1 LIFIFNI
8 NNMMSSTNANV
19 DVNVN
24 PVNADVVKV
33 TTFELLSECDL
44 PEMFKGWRNW
54 SLQDIVRILKDM
66 RSYGLGSVVMGNIVL
81 RKLLE
86 AAADPNVPFEVIEET
101 VHTTLETPVFC
112 KKRNV
117 LTGFKTF
124 GRQVVCDF
132 FKEFVKRGIDDARY
146 YELIYT
152 ILTHRLHHTDF
163 PLGFAMSEQDG
174 FNDKVLAK
182 LPSKIQKQLKSYTFY
197 DDDKDMDRRLCY
209 SLLTGESVAM

>member
-1 LIFIFNI
+1 
-8 NNMMSSTNANV
+8 MMSQKSADLDTNVNQINV
-19 DVNVN
+19 DVI
-24 PVNADVVKV
+24 KV
-33 TTFELLSECDL
+33 TTVEELSECDF
-44 PEMFKGWRNW
+44 PEMFDGWENW

-66 RSYGLGSVVMGNIVL
+66 KSYGWGAVVMGNIVF

-101 VHTTLETPVFC
+101 VHTVLETPVFC
-112 KKRNV
+112 KQESV
-117 LTGFKTF
+117 LAGFKGF
-124 GRQVVCDF
+124 GRQAVCDF
-132 FKEFVKRGIDDARY
+132 FFFFVKRGMDDARY

-152 ILTHRLHHTDF
+152 MLTHRLNGNF

-182 LPSKIQKQLKSYTFY
+182 LPSKIQKQLKSYTFHE
-197 DDDKDMDRRLCY
+197 DNEDTDRRLCY